1 MTEQEMIARIADLEK
16 QVANKKAAGTRLKVS
31 DKGAVSFYGTGRWPI
46 TLYGSQWEILF
57 ANVEA
62 IKAFIA
68 ENKAVLSVKP
78 EKGATVAATV

>member
-1 MTEQEMIARIADLEK
+1 MTELEMQNRIAELEK
-16 QVANKKAAGTRLKVS
+16 QLANKKATGTRLKVS

-57 ANVEA
+57 ANIEA
-62 IKAFIA
+62 IKAFIQ